1 MGLILWI
8 DHNTFATSLLE
19 KVFKKQSLPFYTV
32 HQVDDFAF
40 LVEDLKPV
48 LIVLNSEIFLQNAE
62 SFLKQYQ
69 ASASIQDTPFVLV
82 GAHESL
88 SFIKNKIGE
97 LHKPLEP
104 FDIPDQLR
112 KFLTAN

>member
-32 HQVDDFAF
+32 NQVDDFSF
-40 LVEDLKPV
+40 LVEDLKPA
-48 LIVLNSEIFLQNAE
+48 LIVLNVETFLQNTD
-62 SFLKQYQ
+62 SFLKQYH
-69 ASASIQDTPFVLV
+69 ASVSIQDTPFVV
-82 GAHESL
+82 IGAHESL

-104 FDIPDQLR
+104 FQIPDQLR
-112 KFLTAN
+112 VILTAN